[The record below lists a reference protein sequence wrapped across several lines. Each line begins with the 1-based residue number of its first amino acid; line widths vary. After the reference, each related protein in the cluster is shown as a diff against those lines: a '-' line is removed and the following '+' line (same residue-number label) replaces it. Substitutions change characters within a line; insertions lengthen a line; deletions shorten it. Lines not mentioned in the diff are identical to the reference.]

1 MKEQQ
6 NSLLILRFWNENV
19 NLVFVDCRQNISA
32 AKSKQTS
39 CFLEIHNSNELS
51 FEYLTAFLFK
61 FINHWAPRK
70 VARAPNFIFL

>member
-51 FEYLTAFLFK
+51 FEYLLSYLTSSITGLLEKWLGLLTLYF
-61 FINHWAPRK
+61 
-70 VARAPNFIFL
+70 